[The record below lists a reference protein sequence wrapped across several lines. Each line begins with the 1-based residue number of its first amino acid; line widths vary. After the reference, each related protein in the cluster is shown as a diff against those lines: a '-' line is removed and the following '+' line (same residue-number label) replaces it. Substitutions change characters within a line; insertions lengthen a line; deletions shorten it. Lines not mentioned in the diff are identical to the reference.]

1 MASNTI
7 TNIRHFQSNENLP
20 LTCTTSWQVATIS
33 NQYDQTFSRNW
44 ESTTYHTMAT
54 QKWQLISDIFK
65 ELGIYHLPPHGRW
78 YRKSP
83 PYPAV
88 YRSGHSYMFP
98 WFLQSKQVVLS
109 ADNNTISNIHQYLIF
124 TILFK
129 FSNYMDKQYLLN
141 TPNEFFELIL
151 KEGLD

>member
-1 MASNTI
+1 MNRYFQGNGNVHLTI
-7 TNIRHFQSNENLP
+7 P
-20 LTCTTSWQVATIS
+20 WQHRNG
-33 NQYDQTFSRNW
+33 NQYQTFSRNW

-65 ELGIYHLPPHGRW
+65 EMEIKHLPPHGMW

-88 YRSGHSYMFP
+88 YPSGHSYMFP